1 LNNKSLKL
9 VDCCF
14 LNDDKSG
21 FVRKFNEMDY
31 YSPLGPQ
38 AVQGLVLGPESANF
52 DKEKNDVWSV
62 GKVV

>member
-1 LNNKSLKL
+1 
-9 VDCCF
+9 
-14 LNDDKSG
+14 
-21 FVRKFNEMDY
+21 MDY